1 LSVEVVAGAAADDGL
16 SFADVTVEA
25 KHLSD
30 LVGSIG
36 VALSV
41 CTWSGRLTYDL
52 LGLVS

>member
-36 VALSV
+36 VAL
-41 CTWSGRLTYDL
+41 CMHMAWTTNI
-52 LGLVS
+52 